1 VFSKGNKGIKME
13 RDIEQ
18 LNSALN
24 SIKTLR
30 SNVRRVFESVSN
42 GLRADH
48 GEEGKENKF
57 IVELQ
62 DLLTTVNNNLRDV
75 ESAVGNLTPPPG
87 AFNLGN
93 TTYLGQETTQERQAL
108 YGQLV
113 NSYKWTDKIREYSA
127 LAGNILATNS
137 FNKTYKTFSTT
148 KRRKT
153 QTSNHN
159 VSPEVIENLITSID
173 RLFPD
178 VTITA
183 NRPFSPNPII
193 QACLGRVLKAIIAF
207 KGLMIEWVVVK
218 ALSETHDPWTESRYK
233 VFRKVTENCHA
244 AMCHFHSPMMPEL
257 AVRSFMHW
265 FHSYNTLFNAPCK
278 RCGNHLLGNLPPTWR
293 DLRTLEPY
301 HEECK

>member
-1 VFSKGNKGIKME
+1 ME

-18 LNSALN
+18 LNICLN
-24 SIKTLR
+24 SIKALR
-30 SNVRRVFESVSN
+30 SSVRRVFESVSN

-48 GEEGKENKF
+48 GDDGKENKF
-57 IVELQ
+57 IFELQ
-62 DLLTTVNNNLRDV
+62 ELLTAVNNNLREV
-75 ESAVGNLTPPPG
+75 ENVVSNLTPPPG

-93 TTYLGQETTQERQAL
+93 TTYLSQETTQERQAL

-113 NSYKWTDKIREYSA
+113 NSYKWTDKVREYSA

-153 QTSNHN
+153 QTSSHN
-159 VSPEVIENLITSID
+159 VPPEAVENLISSID

-178 VTITA
+178 VTITTT
-183 NRPFSPNPII
+183 RPFVPNPVI
-193 QACLGRVLKAIIAF
+193 QTSLGRVLKAIIAF

-218 ALSETHDPWTESRYK
+218 AHSESNDLWTESRYK

-244 AMCHFHSPMMPEL
+244 AMCHFNSPMMPEL
-257 AVRSFMHW
+257 AVRSFMQW
-265 FHSYNTLFNAPCK
+265 FHSYITLFSAPCK
-278 RCGNHLLGNLPPTWR
+278 RCGNHLQNNLPSTWR

>member
-1 VFSKGNKGIKME
+1 ME

-24 SIKTLR
+24 SVKILR
-30 SNVRRVFESVSN
+30 SNVRCVFESVSN

-48 GEEGKENKF
+48 GEESKESKY
-57 IVELQ
+57 ILELQ
-62 DLLTTVNNNLRDV
+62 ELLTIVNNNLRDV
-75 ESAVGNLTPPPG
+75 ENSVGNLTPPPG
-87 AFNLGN
+87 AFSLGN
-93 TTYLGQETTQERQAL
+93 TTYLSQETTQERQQL

-127 LAGNILATNS
+127 LAGNMLAANS
-137 FNKTYKTFSTT
+137 FNKTYKTYSTT

-159 VSPEVIENLITSID
+159 VPPEIIENLITSID
-173 RLFPD
+173 RLFTD

-183 NRPFSPNPII
+183 KRPFVPNPLI
-193 QACLGRVLKAIIAF
+193 QVALGRVLRAVIAF

-218 ALSETHDPWTESRYK
+218 ALSEDNDLWTESRYK

-265 FHSYNTLFNAPCK
+265 FHSYITLFSAPCK
-278 RCGNHLLGNLPPTWR
+278 RCSKHLQSNLPPTWR
-293 DLRTLEPY
+293 DLRSLEPY

>member
-1 VFSKGNKGIKME
+1 ME
-13 RDIEQ
+13 RDLDQ
-18 LNSALN
+18 LYTALN
-24 SIKTLR
+24 AIKVLR
-30 SNVRRVFESVSN
+30 SNVGSVFETVSN

-57 IVELQ
+57 MLELQ
-62 DLLTTVNNNLRDV
+62 DVLTTVNNNLRDV
-75 ESAVGNLTPPPG
+75 ETAAANLTPPPG
-87 AFNLGN
+87 PFNLGN
-93 TTYLGQETTQERQAL
+93 TAYLSQETTQERQAL

-113 NSYKWTDKIREYSA
+113 NSYKWTDKIREYST

-159 VSPEVIENLITSID
+159 VPPEVIENLITGID

-178 VTITA
+178 VTINAT
-183 NRPFSPNPII
+183 RPFVPNPVI
-193 QACLGRVLKAIIAF
+193 QASLGRVLKAIIAF
-207 KGLMIEWVVVK
+207 KGLMIEWVIVK
-218 ALSETHDPWTESRYK
+218 AHSESSDLWTESRYK

-244 AMCHFHSPMMPEL
+244 AMCHFYSPTMPDL

-265 FHSYNTLFNAPCK
+265 FHSYNTLFSCSCK
-278 RCGNHLLGNLPPTWR
+278 RCGNHLHSNLPPTWR

>member
-1 VFSKGNKGIKME
+1 ME

-24 SIKTLR
+24 SVKVLR
-30 SNVRRVFESVSN
+30 SNVRCVFESVSN

-48 GEEGKENKF
+48 GEEGKENKY
-57 IVELQ
+57 ILELQ
-62 DLLTTVNNNLRDV
+62 ELLTTVNNNLRDV
-75 ESAVGNLTPPPG
+75 ENSVANLTPPPG
-87 AFNLGN
+87 AFSLGN
-93 TTYLGQETTQERQAL
+93 TTYLSQETTLERQQL

-127 LAGNILATNS
+127 LAGNILAANS
-137 FNKTYKTFSTT
+137 FNKTYKTLSTT

-159 VSPEVIENLITSID
+159 VPPEVIENLITSID
-173 RLFPD
+173 RLFND
-178 VTITA
+178 VTITTS
-183 NRPFSPNPII
+183 RPFVPNPVI
-193 QACLGRVLKAIIAF
+193 QVALGRVLKAIIAF

-218 ALSETHDPWTESRYK
+218 NLSEGNDLWTESRYK

-265 FHSYNTLFNAPCK
+265 FHSYITLFSAPCK
-278 RCGNHLLGNLPPTWR
+278 RCSKHLQSNLPPTWR
-293 DLRTLEPY
+293 DLRSLEPY

>member
-1 VFSKGNKGIKME
+1 ME

-30 SNVRRVFESVSN
+30 SNVRQVFESVSN

-57 IVELQ
+57 IIELQ

-75 ESAVGNLTPPPG
+75 ESAVSNLTPPPG
-87 AFNLGN
+87 AFSLGN

-183 NRPFSPNPII
+183 SRPFLPNPVI

-218 ALSETHDPWTESRYK
+218 ALSESNDLWSESRYK

-265 FHSYNTLFNAPCK
+265 FHSYNTLFSAPCK

>member
-1 VFSKGNKGIKME
+1 ME

-18 LNSALN
+18 LNLALN
-24 SIKTLR
+24 NVKVLR
-30 SNVRRVFESVSN
+30 SNVRRVFDSLSS

-57 IVELQ
+57 ILELQ
-62 DLLTTVNNNLRDV
+62 DLLTLVNNNLRDV
-75 ESAVGNLTPPPG
+75 ENAVSTLSTPPGP
-87 AFNLGN
+87 FNLGN
-93 TTYLGQETTQERQAL
+93 STHLSQETTLERQQL

-127 LAGNILATNS
+127 IAGNILATNS
-137 FNKTYKTFSTT
+137 FNKTYKTFGT

-159 VSPEVIENLITSID
+159 VPPEVIENLITSID

-178 VTITA
+178 VAITSS
-183 NRPFSPNPII
+183 RPFVPNPVI
-193 QACLGRVLKAIIAF
+193 QASLGRVLKAIIAF

-218 ALSETHDPWTESRYK
+218 AHSESTDIWTESRYK

-265 FHSYNTLFNAPCK
+265 FHSYITLFNAPCK
-278 RCGNHLLGNLPPTWR
+278 RCGNHLQDNLPPTWR

>member
-1 VFSKGNKGIKME
+1 MD

-18 LNSALN
+18 LNTSLN
-24 SIKTLR
+24 SIKALR
-30 SNVRRVFESVSN
+30 SSVRRVFESVSN

-48 GEEGKENKF
+48 GDDGKENKF
-57 IVELQ
+57 IFELQ
-62 DLLTTVNNNLRDV
+62 ELLTTVNNNLRDV
-75 ESAVGNLTPPPG
+75 ENVVSNLTPPPG

-93 TTYLGQETTQERQAL
+93 TTYLSQETTQERQAL

-113 NSYKWTDKIREYSA
+113 NSYKWTDKVREYSA

-159 VSPEVIENLITSID
+159 VPPEAVENLISSID

-178 VTITA
+178 VTITTT
-183 NRPFSPNPII
+183 RPFVPNPVI
-193 QACLGRVLKAIIAF
+193 QSSLGRVLKAIIAF

-218 ALSETHDPWTESRYK
+218 AHSESNDLWTESRFK

-265 FHSYNTLFNAPCK
+265 FHSYNTLFSAPCK
-278 RCGNHLLGNLPPTWR
+278 RCGNHLHNNLPSTWR

>member
-1 VFSKGNKGIKME
+1 ME

-159 VSPEVIENLITSID
+159 VLPEVIENLITSID

-193 QACLGRVLKAIIAF
+193 QVSYLQQLQKHS
-207 KGLMIEWVVVK
+207 
-218 ALSETHDPWTESRYK
+218 LS
-233 VFRKVTENCHA
+233 VIFRHV
-244 AMCHFHSPMMPEL
+244 
-257 AVRSFMHW
+257 
-265 FHSYNTLFNAPCK
+265 
-278 RCGNHLLGNLPPTWR
+278 
-293 DLRTLEPY
+293 
-301 HEECK
+301 

>member
-1 VFSKGNKGIKME
+1 ME
-13 RDIEQ
+13 RDLEQ
-18 LNSALN
+18 LHSALS
-24 SIKTLR
+24 SIKVLR
-30 SNVRRVFESVSN
+30 SNVGLVFDSVSN

-48 GEEGKENKF
+48 GEEGKENRF
-57 IVELQ
+57 VSELQ

-75 ESAVGNLTPPPG
+75 ESSVSNLSTPPGP
-87 AFNLGN
+87 FNLAN
-93 TTYLGQETTQERQAL
+93 TAYLSQETTQERQAL

-113 NSYKWTDKIREYSA
+113 NSYRWTDKVRDYSS
-127 LAGNILATNS
+127 LAGTILATNS
-137 FNKTYKTFSTT
+137 VNKTYKTYSTT

-159 VSPEVIENLITSID
+159 VSPEVIEALITSID

-183 NRPFSPNPII
+183 NRPFVPNPVI
-193 QACLGRVLKAIIAF
+193 QAGLGRVLKATIAF
-207 KGLMIEWVVVK
+207 KGLMIEWVSVK
-218 ALSETHDPWTESRYK
+218 TFGNTESSDLWQESRHR

-244 AMCHFHSPMMPEL
+244 AMCHFHSPTMPEL

-265 FHSYNTLFNAPCK
+265 FHSYNTLFSAPCK
-278 RCGNHLLGNLPPTWR
+278 RCGMYLSGNLPATWR

>member
-1 VFSKGNKGIKME
+1 ME

-48 GEEGKENKF
+48 GEDGKENKF
-57 IVELQ
+57 IHELQ
-62 DLLTTVNNNLRDV
+62 ELLTTVNNNLRDV

-87 AFNLGN
+87 PFNLGS
-93 TTYLGQETTQERQAL
+93 TAFLGQETTQERQAL

-113 NSYKWTDKIREYSA
+113 NSYKWTDKVREYSA
-127 LAGNILATNS
+127 LAGNILQTNS

-159 VSPEVIENLITSID
+159 VSPEVIENLITNID

-183 NRPFSPNPII
+183 SRPFLPNPVI

-218 ALSETHDPWTESRYK
+218 ALSESNDLWAESRYK
-233 VFRKVTENCHA
+233 VFKKVTENCHA

-257 AVRSFMHW
+257 AVKSFMHW
-265 FHSYNTLFNAPCK
+265 FHSYNTLFSAPCK

>member
-1 VFSKGNKGIKME
+1 ME
-13 RDIEQ
+13 RDLAQ
-18 LNSALN
+18 LNVALN
-24 SIKTLR
+24 SVKVLR
-30 SNVRRVFESVSN
+30 SNVRSVFESVGN

-48 GEEGKENKF
+48 GDDGKENKY
-57 IVELQ
+57 IIELQ
-62 DLLTTVNNNLRDV
+62 ELLTTVNNNLRDV
-75 ESAVGNLTPPPG
+75 ENAVASLTPPPG
-87 AFNLGN
+87 AFSLGN
-93 TTYLGQETTQERQAL
+93 TTYLAQETTQERQAL

-127 LAGNILATNS
+127 LAGNILQTNS
-137 FNKTYKTFSTT
+137 FNKTYKTLSTT

-159 VSPEVIENLITSID
+159 VSPEVIENLITGID

-178 VTITA
+178 VTITT
-183 NRPFSPNPII
+183 NRPFVPNPVV
-193 QACLGRVLKAIIAF
+193 QASLGRVLKSIIGF

-218 ALSETHDPWTESRYK
+218 AHAEASDQWSDSRYK
-233 VFRKVTENCHA
+233 VFQKVTENCHA
-244 AMCHFHSPMMPEL
+244 AMCHFHSPMMPDL

-265 FHSYNTLFNAPCK
+265 FHSYNTLFSAPCK
-278 RCGNHLLGNLPPTWR
+278 RCGNHIHNNLPATWR

>member
-1 VFSKGNKGIKME
+1 ME
-13 RDIEQ
+13 NIEQ
-18 LNSALN
+18 LNSCLN
-24 SIKTLR
+24 SVKALR
-30 SNVRRVFESVSN
+30 ASVRRVFESVSN

-48 GEEGKENKF
+48 GDDGKENKF
-57 IVELQ
+57 IHELQ
-62 DLLTTVNNNLRDV
+62 ELLTGVNNNLRDV
-75 ESAVGNLTPPPG
+75 ENIVSNLTPPPG

-93 TTYLGQETTQERQAL
+93 TTYLSQETTQERQAL

-113 NSYKWTDKIREYSA
+113 NSYKWTDKVREYSA

-159 VSPEVIENLITSID
+159 VPPEAVENLISSID

-178 VTITA
+178 VTITTT
-183 NRPFSPNPII
+183 RPFVPNPII
-193 QACLGRVLKAIIAF
+193 QTSLGRVLKAIIAF

-218 ALSETHDPWTESRYK
+218 AHSETNDLWTESRYK

-265 FHSYNTLFNAPCK
+265 FHSYNSLFSAPCK
-278 RCGNHLLGNLPPTWR
+278 RCGNHLHNNLPSTWR

>member
-1 VFSKGNKGIKME
+1 ME

-18 LNSALN
+18 LNLALN
-24 SIKTLR
+24 SIKILR

-48 GEEGKENKF
+48 GDDGKENKF
-57 IVELQ
+57 IFELQ
-62 DLLTTVNNNLRDV
+62 ELLTTVNNNLRDV
-75 ESAVGNLTPPPG
+75 ENSVANLTPPPG
-87 AFNLGN
+87 AFSLGN
-93 TTYLGQETTQERQAL
+93 TTYLSQETTQERQAL
-108 YGQLV
+108 YDQLV

-127 LAGNILATNS
+127 LAGNILAANS
-137 FNKTYKTFSTT
+137 FNKTYKTYSTS

-159 VSPEVIENLITSID
+159 VPPDVIESLITSID
-173 RLFPD
+173 RLFND

-183 NRPFSPNPII
+183 SRPFVPNPVI
-193 QACLGRVLKAIIAF
+193 QVTLGKVLNAVIAF

-218 ALSETHDPWTESRYK
+218 ALSESNDLWSESRFK
-233 VFRKVTENCHA
+233 VFKKVTENCHA

-265 FHSYNTLFNAPCK
+265 FHSYISLFSAPCK
-278 RCGNHLLGNLPPTWR
+278 RCSKHLHNNLPPTWR
-293 DLRTLEPY
+293 DLRSLEAY

>member
-1 VFSKGNKGIKME
+1 ME

-18 LNSALN
+18 LYVALN
-24 SIKTLR
+24 NIKILR
-30 SNVRRVFESVSN
+30 SNVRRVFETVSN

-57 IVELQ
+57 IIELQ
-62 DLLTTVNNNLRDV
+62 DLLTLVNNNLREV
-75 ESAVGNLTPPPG
+75 ESAVGNLTTPPG
-87 AFNLGN
+87 PFNLGN
-93 TTYLGQETTQERQAL
+93 STHLSQEITHERQAL

-127 LAGNILATNS
+127 IAASILSTNS
-137 FNKTYKTFSTT
+137 FNKTYKTFGT

-159 VSPEVIENLITSID
+159 VSPEVIENTISSID
-173 RLFPD
+173 GQFRD
-178 VTITA
+178 VAITTT
-183 NRPFSPNPII
+183 RPLVPNPVI
-193 QACLGRVLKAIIAF
+193 QVSLGRVLKAMIAF

-218 ALSETHDPWTESRYK
+218 AHNESADLWTESRHK
-233 VFRKVTENCHA
+233 VFCKVTENCHA

-257 AVRSFMHW
+257 AVRSFMYW
-265 FHSYNTLFNAPCK
+265 FHSYLSLFSSPCK
-278 RCGNHLLGNLPPTWR
+278 RCGSFLQSNLPPTWR

-301 HEECK
+301 HEECR

>member
-1 VFSKGNKGIKME
+1 MD

-24 SIKTLR
+24 SVKILR

-48 GEEGKENKF
+48 GEEIKENRY
-57 IVELQ
+57 ILELQ
-62 DLLTTVNNNLRDV
+62 ELLTTVNNNLRDV
-75 ESAVGNLTPPPG
+75 ENSVANLTPPPG

-93 TTYLGQETTQERQAL
+93 TTYLSQETTQDRQQL

-127 LAGNILATNS
+127 LAGNILASNS
-137 FNKTYKTFSTT
+137 FNKTYKTFGTT

-159 VSPEVIENLITSID
+159 VPPEIIENLITSID
-173 RLFPD
+173 RLFSD

-183 NRPFSPNPII
+183 SRPFVPNPVI
-193 QACLGRVLKAIIAF
+193 QVALGRVLRAVIAF

-218 ALSETHDPWTESRYK
+218 ALSEGSDVWTESRYK

-244 AMCHFHSPMMPEL
+244 AMCHFHSPLMPDL

-265 FHSYNTLFNAPCK
+265 FHSYITLFSAPCK
-278 RCGNHLLGNLPPTWR
+278 RCSKHLHSNLPPTWR
-293 DLRTLEPY
+293 DLRSLEPY

>member
-1 VFSKGNKGIKME
+1 ME
-13 RDIEQ
+13 RDLEQ

-48 GEEGKENKF
+48 GDEGKENKY
-57 IVELQ
+57 ILELQ
-62 DLLTTVNNNLRDV
+62 ELLTTVNNDLRDV
-75 ESAVGNLTPPPG
+75 ENSVANLTPPPG
-87 AFNLGN
+87 AFSLGS
-93 TTYLGQETTQERQAL
+93 TTSLSQETTHERQAL

-113 NSYKWTDKIREYSA
+113 NSYKWTDKIHEYSA
-127 LAGNILATNS
+127 LAGNILSTNS

-159 VSPEVIENLITSID
+159 VPSDVIENLITSINK
-173 RLFPD
+173 LFPD
-178 VTITA
+178 VTITT
-183 NRPFSPNPII
+183 NRPFVPNPVI
-193 QACLGRVLKAIIAF
+193 QASLGRVLKASIAF

-218 ALSETHDPWTESRYK
+218 AHAESNDLWTESRYK
-233 VFRKVTENCHA
+233 VFKKVTENCHA
-244 AMCHFHSPMMPEL
+244 AMCHFHSPMMPDL

-265 FHSYNTLFNAPCK
+265 FHSYNILFSAPCK
-278 RCGNHLLGNLPPTWR
+278 RCGNHLHNNLPPTWR

>member
-1 VFSKGNKGIKME
+1 ME
-13 RDIEQ
+13 RDLEQ
-18 LNSALN
+18 LHGALN
-24 SIKTLR
+24 YLKVLR
-30 SNVRRVFESVSN
+30 SNVGQVFETVSN

-57 IVELQ
+57 MVELQ
-62 DLLTTVNNNLRDV
+62 ELLTTVNNNLRDI
-75 ESAVGNLTPPPG
+75 ETAVSNLTTPTGP
-87 AFNLGN
+87 FNLGN
-93 TTYLGQETTQERQAL
+93 TTYLSQETTQERQAL
-108 YGQLV
+108 YSQLV
-113 NSYKWTDKIREYSA
+113 NSYRWTDKIREYST

-137 FNKTYKTFSTT
+137 VSKTYKTLSTT

-159 VSPEVIENLITSID
+159 VPPEVIENLITSID

-183 NRPFSPNPII
+183 PRPFAPNPII
-193 QACLGRVLKAIIAF
+193 QASLGRILKSIIAF

-218 ALSETHDPWTESRYK
+218 SHSESNDLWTESRYK

-244 AMCHFHSPMMPEL
+244 AMCHFHSPTMPEL

-265 FHSYNTLFNAPCK
+265 FHSYNTLFSSPCK
-278 RCGNHLLGNLPPTWR
+278 RCGNHLHNNLPPTWR

-301 HEECK
+301 HEDCK

>member
-1 VFSKGNKGIKME
+1 ME

-24 SIKTLR
+24 SVKVLR
-30 SNVRRVFESVSN
+30 SNVRRIFDSVSN

-48 GEEGKENKF
+48 GDDGKENKF
-57 IVELQ
+57 ITELQ
-62 DLLTTVNNNLRDV
+62 EILTTVNTNLRDV
-75 ESAVGNLTPPPG
+75 EGSVANLTTPG
-87 AFNLGN
+87 GPFSLGN
-93 TTYLGQETTQERQAL
+93 TTYLSQETTLERQAL

-127 LAGNILATNS
+127 LAGNILAANS
-137 FNKTYKTFSTT
+137 FNKSYKTFSTT

-159 VSPEVIENLITSID
+159 VSPEVIENIITNVD

-178 VTITA
+178 ITLTTS
-183 NRPFSPNPII
+183 RPFVANPLI
-193 QACLGRVLKAIIAF
+193 QASLGRVLRGHIAF

-218 ALSETHDPWTESRYK
+218 AHGESTDIWTESRYK

-265 FHSYNTLFNAPCK
+265 FHSYQNLFSVPCK
-278 RCGNHLLGNLPPTWR
+278 RCGNHLHNNLPPTWR

>member
-1 VFSKGNKGIKME
+1 ME

-18 LNSALN
+18 LNLALN
-24 SIKTLR
+24 NVKILR
-30 SNVRRVFESVSN
+30 SNVRLVFESLSS
-42 GLRADH
+42 GLRTEH

-57 IVELQ
+57 ILELQ
-62 DLLTTVNNNLRDV
+62 DLLTLVNNNLRDV
-75 ESAVGNLTPPPG
+75 EGAVSSLTTPPGP
-87 AFNLGN
+87 FSLGN
-93 TTYLGQETTQERQAL
+93 STHLSQETTQERQQL

-127 LAGNILATNS
+127 IAGNILATNS
-137 FNKTYKTFSTT
+137 FNKTYKTFGT

-159 VSPEVIENLITSID
+159 VPPEVIENLITSID
-173 RLFPD
+173 RLFSD
-178 VTITA
+178 VAITSS
-183 NRPFSPNPII
+183 RPFVPNPLI
-193 QACLGRVLKAIIAF
+193 QASLGRVLKAMIAF

-218 ALSETHDPWTESRYK
+218 AHSESNDLWTESRYK

-265 FHSYNTLFNAPCK
+265 FHSYITLFSAPCK
-278 RCGNHLLGNLPPTWR
+278 RCGNHLHCNLPPTWR

>member
-1 VFSKGNKGIKME
+1 ME
-13 RDIEQ
+13 RDLEG

-24 SIKTLR
+24 SVKILR
-30 SNVRRVFESVSN
+30 SNVRRVFESISN

-48 GEEGKENKF
+48 GEESKENKY
-57 IVELQ
+57 ILELQ
-62 DLLTTVNNNLRDV
+62 ELLTTVNNNLRDV
-75 ESAVGNLTPPPG
+75 EGSVASLTPPPS

-93 TTYLGQETTQERQAL
+93 STYLSQETTQERQQL

-127 LAGNILATNS
+127 LAGNILASNS
-137 FNKTYKTFSTT
+137 FNKTYKTLSTT

-159 VSPEVIENLITSID
+159 VAPEVIENLIISID
-173 RLFPD
+173 RLFND
-178 VTITA
+178 VTITP
-183 NRPFSPNPII
+183 NRPLVPNPVI
-193 QACLGRVLKAIIAF
+193 QVSLGRVLKAIIAF
-207 KGLMIEWVVVK
+207 KGLMIEYVVVK
-218 ALSETHDPWTESRYK
+218 NLSEGNDLWTESRYR

-265 FHSYNTLFNAPCK
+265 FHSYITLFSAPCK
-278 RCGNHLLGNLPPTWR
+278 RCLKHLNCNLPPTWR
-293 DLRTLEPY
+293 DLRSLEPY